1 MKKIA
6 SLILLFAFS
15 VSLVSC
21 TAPKDLY
28 GVWYNDSQGVRNA
41 IQFSENKEGK
51 DVFVWAVY
59 NIDDDSI
66 ESNTTGYYRISGDT
80 IIFDPGEETA
90 LFELQFELEGDT
102 LVLFN
107 EAAKMTFEKY
117 ELKGQ

>member
-1 MKKIA
+1 MKKLVA
-6 SLILLFAFS
+6 LLLLAVFS
-15 VSLVSC
+15 INLASC
-21 TAPKDLY
+21 TTASEFY

-66 ESNTTGYYRISGDT
+66 ESNITGYYRISGDT
-80 IIFDPGEETA
+80 IIFDPGEKTS
-90 LFELQFELEGDT
+90 LFELQFELDGDT

-107 EAAKMTFEKY
+107 ETAKMTLEKY
-117 ELKGQ
+117 ELKD

>member
-1 MKKIA
+1 MKRLA
-6 SLILLFAFS
+6 AFLLLAVFS
-15 VSLVSC
+15 INLASC
-21 TAPKDLY
+21 TTPSELY

-59 NIDDDSI
+59 NIEDDSI

-90 LFELQFELEGDT
+90 LFELQFELEGET
-102 LVLFN
+102 LVIYN
-107 EAAKMTFEKY
+107 EVAKMTFEKF
-117 ELKGQ
+117 ELKDQ